1 MSNVPQKQSQ
11 AVQQWNLGQY
21 VEQSIRPN
29 IEPLLPKT
37 RGAWQSFQVA
47 LRSALMKT
55 PKLAAA
61 FQANPVQGVLA
72 IVKAARLGLS
82 LDPAHEHFALVP
94 YKTEIQGNIMVR
106 GWIHMAR
113 QSGTLEQMHADVIYR
128 QEYDKTKALRD
139 MMTGVVNHVPHDLER
154 DTYKDEDIVGAY
166 AWVKLKGQ
174 DRLVSIV
181 LTRAEIEKRR
191 KKGYYN
197 TPAWNEWYARMC
209 IVKTI
214 NALFRSGMVPLTKQ
228 IEEAVRDE
236 EAEVLESVDFTAL
249 PEDAEEPEPEETGK
263 EAKS

>member
-1 MSNVPQKQSQ
+1 MSNNVPQKSQ
-11 AVQQWNLGQY
+11 AAKEWSLAQY
-21 VEQSIRPN
+21 VETSIRPS
-29 IEPLLPKT
+29 IEPLLPRQ

-47 LRSALMKT
+47 LRSALIKT

-61 FQANPVQGVLA
+61 FRDNPAQGVLA
-72 IVKAARLGLS
+72 IVKSARLGLS

-94 YKTEIQGNIMVR
+94 YKGEIQGNIMVR

-113 QSGTLEQMHADVIYR
+113 QSGALEQMHADVIYR
-128 QEYDKTKALRD
+128 QEYDKSKALRD

-154 DTYKDEDIVGAY
+154 DNYKDEDIVGAY

-174 DRLVSIV
+174 DRLVSVV

-191 KKGYYN
+191 KKGHYN
-197 TPAWNEWYARMC
+197 TPAWREWYPRMC

-228 IEEAVRDE
+228 IEEAVIE
-236 EAEVLESVDFTAL
+236 EEEVLKSVDFTAV
-249 PEDAEEPEPEETGK
+249 PEDVEDAPEAVTEGQ
-263 EAKS
+263 S